1 LSQEQWCQVFDLGVS
16 IGLWHVARSQL
27 PVACGKGNGRF
38 MNLHRPQGG
47 DATNALVWRGQQ
59 ASEVRV
65 GFGDFRGQV
74 FNLWVLEVGRE
85 TGSLNS

>member
-1 LSQEQWCQVFDLGVS
+1 MWRVACGKGGQSPPACGV
-16 IGLWHVARSQL
+16 LR
-27 PVACGKGNGRF
+27 VACGKGNGRF

-65 GFGDFRGQV
+65 GFG
-74 FNLWVLEVGRE
+74 
-85 TGSLNS
+85 GSGVRPSF